1 MKFQKLKR
9 IRILKA
15 ENYKFK
21 AFTVHERENIR
32 LQGNP
37 PALNM
42 RDVTQFALG
51 VYQFHSERK
60 SGVMHPSV
68 LCAQTKWRRTRISDG
83 KVGKR
88 KLPGSG
94 TYE

>member
-51 VYQFHSERK
+51 VY
-60 SGVMHPSV
+60 
-68 LCAQTKWRRTRISDG
+68 
-83 KVGKR
+83 
-88 KLPGSG
+88 
-94 TYE
+94 